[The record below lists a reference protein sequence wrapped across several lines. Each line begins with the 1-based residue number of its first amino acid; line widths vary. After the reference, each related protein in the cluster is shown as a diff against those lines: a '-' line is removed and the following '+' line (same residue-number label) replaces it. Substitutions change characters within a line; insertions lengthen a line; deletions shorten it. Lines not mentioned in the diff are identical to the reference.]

1 MTRATPRLR
10 DFAERLISIGATQ
23 AESSAATPAAVFAAI
38 EKLRP
43 TLTQVVGNQGFG
55 AFLARALGSAKV
67 DVAWLRS
74 VRARP
79 DGFWDGLERLED
91 TFDRSEIAEGSLVL
105 LAQFIGLLVELIGE
119 RLLLQWVRQAFPEML
134 GRYFYFGEGNECEKN

>member
-10 DFAERLISIGATQ
+10 DFAERLISIGAAQ
-23 AESSAATPAAVFAAI
+23 AESSAATPAAVFAVI

-55 AFLARALGSAKV
+55 AFLARALASAKV

-74 VRARP
+74 VRVRP
-79 DGFWDGLERLED
+79 DGFWEGLERLED
-91 TFDRSEIAEGSLVL
+91 HVDR
-105 LAQFIGLLVELIGE
+105 
-119 RLLLQWVRQAFPEML
+119 
-134 GRYFYFGEGNECEKN
+134 

>member
-10 DFAERLISIGATQ
+10 DFAERLISIGAAQ
-23 AESSAATPAAVFAAI
+23 AESSAATPAAVFAVI

-91 TFDRSEIAEGSLVL
+91 HVDRSEIAEGSVVL

-119 RLLLQWVRQAFPEML
+119 RLLLQWVRQAFPEESK
-134 GRYFYFGEGNECEKN
+134 RDFYFGKRNEREKI